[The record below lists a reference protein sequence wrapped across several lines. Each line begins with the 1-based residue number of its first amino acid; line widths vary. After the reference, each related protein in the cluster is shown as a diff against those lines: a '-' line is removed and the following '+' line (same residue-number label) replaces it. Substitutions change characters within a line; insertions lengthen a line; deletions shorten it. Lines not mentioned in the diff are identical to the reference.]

1 MYGYQPK
8 ESDDELV
15 IEALVRLAEKHPRF
29 GFGKLFP
36 LLRREQPMWN
46 HKRVLRVYRALKS
59 EKDLKQA
66 RALLTDP
73 EITVEDEARRLGV
86 GPSTLYRYLPAA
98 RQSAQ
103 GNGG

>member
-15 IEALVRLAEKHPRF
+15 IEALVRLAEKYPLF

-46 HKRVLRVYRALKS
+46 HKRVHRVYRTLKLYLRRKGS
-59 EKDLKQA
+59 SL
-66 RALLTDP
+66 R
-73 EITVEDEARRLGV
+73 EIPR
-86 GPSTLYRYLPAA
+86 
-98 RQSAQ
+98 
-103 GNGG
+103 N